1 MMDELGIDS
10 IDTLKEMLKSVSS
23 GKDEETSK
31 DLISD
36 DVLIQWGIDSPE
48 ALEKAFTNKQFAD
61 EFCRESSHAVERFE
75 YVQKIIE
82 RAKNNIIFYLSQRAD
97 YDLANIEQ
105 IAETTFVIK
114 KNGEEIYLITRP
126 SDGGEIRL
134 YYDTEKDTLDFTKDW
149 ELWVEDGKTTPEKIT
164 FGKIIKLTGI
174 NRIPLRKLRG

>member
-1 MMDELGIDS
+1 MRLHVAKIASTGS
-10 IDTLKEMLKSVSS
+10 
-23 GKDEETSK
+23 
-31 DLISD
+31 
-36 DVLIQWGIDSPE
+36 
-48 ALEKAFTNKQFAD
+48 NKQFAD
-61 EFCRESSHAVERFE
+61 EFCRESSHTVERFE

-82 RAKNNIIFYLSQRAD
+82 RAKNNIISYLSQRAD

-134 YYDTEKDTLDFTKDW
+134 YYDTEKDTLDFTKEW
-149 ELWVEDGKTTPEKIT
+149 ELWVEDGKSTPEKIT

-174 NRIPLRKLRG
+174 NRIPLKKLKG